1 MTGHASFRS
10 LTVWQK
16 SKAVAVAVIGLVK
29 EMPHDKG
36 TDALGNQ
43 IIRSAA
49 SIPANIAEGYGRFAD
64 GAYRNHLSIARGS
77 LFETQTW
84 LDILVDSGY
93 APASKVQPILAQC
106 DEVGRLLTS
115 LMNARPQRRIG
126 EEPAS
131 YEADNQD
138 SDP

>member
-1 MTGHASFRS
+1 MSEHASFRS

-29 EMPHDKG
+29 EMPRDRG
-36 TDALGNQ
+36 ADALANQ
-43 IIRSAA
+43 VIRSSA

-93 APASKVQPILAQC
+93 APASSVQTLQTQC
-106 DEVGRLLTS
+106 DEVGRLLTA
-115 LMNARPQRRIG
+115 LMNARTQRRLG
-126 EEPAS
+126 EDRAI
-131 YEADNQD
+131 YEADPPD
-138 SDP
+138 SAP

>member
-1 MTGHASFRS
+1 MSGHASFRS

-16 SKAVAVAVIGLVK
+16 SKALAVDVIGLVK
-29 EMPHDKG
+29 ELPRDIG
-36 TDALGNQ
+36 TDSLANQ
-43 IIRSAA
+43 VIRSAT

-93 APASKVQPILAQC
+93 LPASKVRPILAQC
-106 DEVGRLLTS
+106 DEVGRLLTA
-115 LMNARPQRRIG
+115 LMNARPQRRLG
-126 EEPAS
+126 DERS
-131 YEADNQD
+131 LYDADSLD

>member
-1 MTGHASFRS
+1 MSGHASFRS

-16 SKAVAVAVIGLVK
+16 SKALAVAVIGLVK
-29 EMPHDKG
+29 ELPHDRG
-36 TDALGNQ
+36 SDSLANQ
-43 IIRSAA
+43 VIRSAA

-84 LDILVDSGY
+84 LDILVDAGY
-93 APASKVQPILAQC
+93 TYASKVEPIQLQC

-115 LMNARPQRRIG
+115 LMNSVPQRRLG
-126 EEPAS
+126 EERAM
-131 YEADNQD
+131 YETEPPD

>member
-1 MTGHASFRS
+1 MAEHASFRS

-16 SKAVAVAVIGLVK
+16 SKALAVAVISLVK
-29 EMPHDKG
+29 EMPRDLG
-36 TDALGNQ
+36 TNALANQ
-43 IIRSAA
+43 VIRSAA

-84 LDILVDSGY
+84 LDILIDSGY
-93 APASKVQPILAQC
+93 LPAAKVQPIQAQC

-115 LMNARPQRRIG
+115 LMNSVTQRRIG
-126 EEPAS
+126 EEGAS
-131 YEADNQD
+131 YEAEPPD
-138 SDP
+138 SEP